1 MSTSVRTLL
10 ATCVGCFGIVAID
23 QYTKHLFFGT
33 SRSFFFLDGWIQSI
47 EHRNFGI
54 AFNLP
59 IPQWLILGIT
69 LVACIAIL
77 WIITRKQRD
86 SSFVFTLCLGILLG
100 GAIGN
105 AIDRATLGFV
115 RDWLLLWFRSAINL
129 ADIGV
134 LVGLIGALSTNK
146 RVTH

>member
-1 MSTSVRTLL
+1 MSASVRTLF
-10 ATCVGCFGIVAID
+10 ATCVACFGVVAID
-23 QYTKHLFFGT
+23 QYTKQLFFST
-33 SRSFFFLDGWIQSI
+33 NRSFLFLNGWIQSI

-59 IPQWLILGIT
+59 IPQWLILSIT
-69 LVACIAIL
+69 LAACIAIL
-77 WIITRKQRD
+77 WIAICKRRA
-86 SSFVFTLCLGILLG
+86 SSLLFAACLGILLG

-134 LVGLIGALSTNK
+134 LVGLVGALSTNK
-146 RVTH
+146 RVAH

>member
-1 MSTSVRTLL
+1 MSTSVRTLF
-10 ATCVGCFGIVAID
+10 ATYVACFGVAAID
-23 QYTKHLFFGT
+23 QYTKQLLFGT
-33 SRSFFFLDGWIQSI
+33 SRSFFFLNGWIQSI

-69 LVACIAIL
+69 LIACMAIL
-77 WIITRKQRD
+77 WIIIRKRQD
-86 SSFVFTLCLGILLG
+86 SSLVFALCLGILLG

-129 ADIGV
+129 ADVAVLIG
-134 LVGLIGALSTNK
+134 LVGALSTNK